1 MKKIIINGINNNPVE
16 YEWRGSLVATLR
28 SLNEWLDEE
37 DATGYFFE
45 VENADKGYLKGLN
58 VPIFMNAYG
67 RLIAPT
73 DCTIVEEV
81 IFEEVI

>member
-1 MKKIIINGINNNPVE
+1 MKKVIVYGINNSPVE

-28 SLNEWLDEE
+28 SLWSWLDEE

-45 VENADKGYLKGLN
+45 VENADKEYLKGLN

-67 RLIAPT
+67 VLIAPT
-73 DCTIVEEV
+73 DCTIEETM
-81 IFEEVI
+81 